1 MSHEPG
7 SYCAEAL
14 VRVGLTHQA
23 VVRALVTEL
32 DLTRDEADAA
42 WRQAAHRYDEYASI
56 RRAMRSVTRHGSP

>member
-14 VRVGLTHQA
+14 VRVGLTHDA

-32 DLTRDEADAA
+32 DLTRAEADAA
-42 WRQAAHRYDEYASI
+42 WRQAAPRYDEYTSI
-56 RRAMRSVTRHGSP
+56 RRAMREVTRNRS